1 MKSQKHLEK
10 LQEKMRLENYIKESR
25 PVYDRYKYELAARRL
40 QSDLEKLSM
49 TDRYSLVIQLI
60 MSRQG
65 LRIYQL
71 VDSAILILAKFVRTN
86 PLPQTPYILRK
97 NTTISAENMSIILS
111 ELLDLGIIKEI
122 IIRNNNKYLLTGK
135 IFAKQFLDNS
145 AKQIREIDPDAFAA
159 LEARRLKNFS
169 QERDISKISLKNARE
184 KEIEDALNHLA
195 SRPKSLRK
203 KTAKEIH
210 DSGECDKSTCRLCLL
225 EKEGEIENERTN
237 ASGNSD
243 YKNKSEHI
251 SATDSGILA
260 KDDSRTSR
268 FQSRQNSS
276 DNSSCESNL
285 RRYNREESL
294 ENLSSQEGFQYIPA
308 SSLIDKLSSTESKD
322 LYTQCPICGTDF
334 KGKSLEEME
343 EHGRNCI

>member
-210 DSGECDKSTCRLCLL
+210 DSGECDKSTCRLCSIEQAKEPE
-225 EKEGEIENERTN
+225 EK
-237 ASGNSD
+237 
-243 YKNKSEHI
+243 
-251 SATDSGILA
+251 
-260 KDDSRTSR
+260 
-268 FQSRQNSS
+268 
-276 DNSSCESNL
+276 
-285 RRYNREESL
+285 EESL
-294 ENLSSQEGFQYIPA
+294 KNLSSQEGFQYIPA
-308 SSLIDKLSSTESKD
+308 SSLTDELSSTESKD